1 MLAETV
7 DASALKFA
15 EFGGFTVGGLERVEE
30 VAFLG
35 VGRVTQ
41 LIDGAADATGFGFFA
56 GRGAQRTLA
65 QQQEQR

>member
-15 EFGGFTVGGLERVEE
+15 EFGGFTGGGFERVQEF
-30 VAFLG
+30 AFLG

-41 LIDGAADATGFGFFA
+41 LIDSAADAAGLGFFA
-56 GRGAQRTLA
+56 GRSAQRTLA